1 VIFLKNKFLYTFLF
15 IFFIAISIYLLY
27 SDPGHYRIVFNKEIT
42 SSDIDKYDV
51 FVSSYHIYNTRELNN
66 NSLSIETNK
75 IGYWLIISRDDVVTH
90 KSVPF
95 GIFADKKF

>member
-1 VIFLKNKFLYTFLF
+1 
-15 IFFIAISIYLLY
+15 LLY
-27 SDPGHYRIVFNKEIT
+27 PGSGHYNIVFNKEIT

-51 FVSSYHIYNTRELNN
+51 FVSRYHIYNTRELNN

-90 KSVPF
+90 KSTPF
-95 GIFADKKF
+95 GIFGDKKF